1 MASFMI
7 SCDLVVTWLAVA
19 CAERPMAPLPPRIA
33 TARRDFT
40 RPPSAAHQAPR
51 QDTNHRAQREACC
64 N

>member
-1 MASFMI
+1 
-7 SCDLVVTWLAVA
+7 LVVTWLAVA